1 MTSGGWIKGS
11 SASRNI
17 DPGNRGRDMTDLIV
31 AAPAAVACTSRQ
43 GETKATRSRPRMIWI
58 TGQSRPVGY
67 RPPRPAVLSSAIRG
81 SLMLAIVLRGPC
93 WVDRLEQGPK
103 NGVVLPVAA
112 AAVLGTSAL

>member
-17 DPGNRGRDMTDLIV
+17 DPGNRGRDMTDMIV

-58 TGQSRPVGY
+58 TVGSRPRMFWSNDTGV
-67 RPPRPAVLSSAIRG
+67 PAPVEPATPGREVE
-81 SLMLAIVLRGPC
+81 ML
-93 WVDRLEQGPK
+93 
-103 NGVVLPVAA
+103 
-112 AAVLGTSAL
+112 